1 MTYHI
6 AIIDDNPAEAAYAR
20 LLCEDWA
27 DTAGHTLLCHE
38 FPSAEHFLFH
48 AEDLPAFDLL
58 LLDIEI
64 GKMNGIELARCIRE
78 RDGRVQLVFI
88 TGYPDFI
95 ADGYEVSALHYLMK
109 PVGREKLFQVLNRA
123 AAALDKQMHTV
134 LLPVGKE
141 SVCLPADTILFA
153 ESQGHYMIIRTRDAE
168 YKCRMTAAELLA
180 LLGERFARCHRS
192 VIVGL
197 RHVARVTKTAVF
209 LTDGTELPLG
219 RGMYDELNRA
229 LIAAL
234 REM

>member
-6 AIIDDNPAEAAYAR
+6 AMIDDNPAEAAYAR
-20 LLCEDWA
+20 QLCEEWA
-27 DTAGHTLLCHE
+27 DAAGHSLLCHE
-38 FPSAEHFLFH
+38 FPSAEQFLFH
-48 AEDLPAFDLL
+48 AEDLPAFDVLF
-58 LLDIEI
+58 LDIEM
-64 GKMNGIELARCIRE
+64 GEMNGIELAHRIRE
-78 RDGRVQLVFI
+78 QDGRVQLVFI

-95 ADGYEVSALHYLMK
+95 AEGYEVSALHYLMK
-109 PVGREKLFQVLNRA
+109 PVGRDKLFRVLDRA
-123 AAALDKQMHTV
+123 AAALGKQARTV

-141 SVCLPADTILFA
+141 SVCLPADAILCA
-153 ESQGHYMIIRTRDAE
+153 ESQGHYMIVRTREAK
-168 YKCRMTAAELLA
+168 YKCRMTAAELSA
-180 LLGERFARCHRS
+180 LLDDGFARCHRS

-234 REM
+234 RKM